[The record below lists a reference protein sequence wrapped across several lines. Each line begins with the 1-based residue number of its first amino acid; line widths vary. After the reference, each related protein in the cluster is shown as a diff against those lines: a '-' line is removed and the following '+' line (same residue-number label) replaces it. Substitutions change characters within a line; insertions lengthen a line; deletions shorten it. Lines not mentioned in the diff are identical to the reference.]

1 MYIYVP
7 VGTITQS
14 YHRGT
19 SMCCL
24 SVFALSLLASASWE
38 PSTAPSSF
46 QKCYVVE
53 LNNISPLE
61 VFPPQYKAQEVIPGC
76 HVCQQ
81 LIHGIDVQEFSFFW
95 FGAKTAKLI
104 SISVF
109 MCLRE
114 HEFLFF
120 WKKCRGIKLLPLS
133 GKYKRS
139 YIRTF

>member
-7 VGTITQS
+7 VGTNTQP

-46 QKCYVVE
+46 QECYVVE

-61 VFPPQYKAQEVIPGC
+61 IFSHSIKPWRSCMSGC
-76 HVCQQ
+76 HACQQ
-81 LIHGIDVQEFSFFW
+81 LIHGIDVPEFSFFW
-95 FGAKTAKLI
+95 FGAKTVKLI

-120 WKKCRGIKLLPLS
+120 WKKCQGIMPLS
-133 GKYKRS
+133 GKYKLS